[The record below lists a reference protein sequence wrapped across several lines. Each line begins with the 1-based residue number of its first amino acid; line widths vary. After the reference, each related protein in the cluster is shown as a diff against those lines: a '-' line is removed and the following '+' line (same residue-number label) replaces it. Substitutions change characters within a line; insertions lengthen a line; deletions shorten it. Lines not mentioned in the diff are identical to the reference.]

1 MVRIPERSVLSSLT
15 LGGLV
20 VIVLGWIV
28 GGVVADAEVA
38 SQIVEALGVLVSAV
52 GRLRLRDLRW
62 PWSPRPPAV
71 GGGGT
76 GTGTGTGS
84 PGAPGG
90 LPPLRRGAGASVG
103 RLIAQAGLA
112 LSLLFVL
119 AASPGC
125 ASLRDTKYATE
136 EDIDVEYWLGPPCR
150 LIARDGA
157 EVILDVTGPRA
168 CRVRVQP

>member
-1 MVRIPERSVLSSLT
+1 MVRISERSVLSSVT

-28 GGVVADAEVA
+28 GAVVADAEVA

-52 GRLRLRDLRW
+52 GRLRLGDLRW

-76 GTGTGTGS
+76 DK
-84 PGAPGG
+84 GAPGASSG
-90 LPPLRRGAGASVG
+90 LPPLRRGSGASVG
-103 RLIAQAGLA
+103 RMIALAGLA
-112 LSLLFVL
+112 LSLLAL
-119 AASPGC
+119 PSGC